1 MKYFFPLLLIFWIIS
16 IKAQIS
22 EDFNDGEISSNP
34 TWTGSISNYIINSS
48 LQLQSNNTLAASTF
62 ITSNHNLQDIDGKEW
77 HFWIKQAFS
86 PSANNYAKIY
96 LTSNNSDLSIQ
107 PDGYYLQFGET
118 GSLDA
123 IRLFK
128 EENAIS
134 TEILAGNVGQIATS
148 FALSVKVIR
157 EATGDWKLFVDP
169 TGGDQYVL
177 QTSANDPSNL
187 VGSYFGLQ
195 TTYTFTNANKF
206 YFDNIYVGPK
216 IVDLEAPQII
226 SASAITQNQVDILFN
241 EPLDPIALQTTS
253 NYSFSPSNA
262 VSNAQIDA
270 TNSSLIHVLLAN
282 PLVNGTTYTITTNGI
297 ADVNGNA
304 GINQQTNFSYFVSE
318 TPIKGDLIIT
328 EFMADP
334 SPVIGLPEVEFVEI
348 YNKSQKYFNLNGW
361 KIGDASGNGTIQSA
375 WIGPGEYKIL
385 CASSS
390 LTDYPSALSVS
401 SFPSLNNSGD
411 VVKLLNNNGLLI
423 DSLNF
428 TDAWYKDEVK
438 KEGGYTLERI
448 QLNDPCSSEDN
459 WKASNN
465 SLGGT
470 PETINSVNVILPDSQ
485 KPNLYAIVP
494 LNSTEIQ
501 ITFNEGMDSTSLM
514 NSILNFSPALNV
526 AQILVNGQYP
536 NSYSITTS
544 SAIIPSTIYT
554 LQLNNVADC
563 WGNQTDLTGHFALP
577 EIAVKGDLFINEI
590 LFDPLTGGSDF
601 VEVYNNSNK
610 IIDLQNWQLGNFT
623 NDTISNQKAINSQFL
638 IGKGEYAVI
647 SKDTNFLKSNYP
659 ATVPTQMI
667 QSDLPSYNIDSSTV
681 YLIYNNEIID
691 KVSYSEKWHF
701 QLIDDPKGKSLE
713 RISVL
718 ATSSD
723 STNWHTAAEGIG
735 FATPGG
741 KNSQYQPNQAS
752 GDFSFTSKVI
762 SPDNDGYEDVLQI
775 NYEIKEASMVGSIII
790 YDYEGRIVRKL
801 AKNELLA
808 TKGQFIWDGISDDQ
822 SKANIGT
829 YIAVFEVFNL
839 NGSSIF
845 VKKKAFVV
853 AGKI

>member
-34 TWTGSISNYIINSS
+34 SWTGSTANYTINTS
-48 LQLQSNNTLAASTF
+48 LQLQSSNTIAANTF
-62 ITSNHNLQDIDGKEW
+62 ITTTHNLQDIDGKEW
-77 HFWIKQAFS
+77 HFWIKLAFS

-96 LTSNNSDLSIQ
+96 LNSNNSDLSIE

-118 GSLDA
+118 GSQDA

-157 EATGDWKLFVDP
+157 EVTGDWKLFVDP

-177 QTSANDPSNL
+177 QASANDPSNL

-195 TTYTFTNANKF
+195 TTYTVTNANKF

-241 EPLDPIALQTTS
+241 EPLDPIALQTIS
-253 NYSFSPSNA
+253 NYSFSPSNV

-334 SPVIGLPEVEFVEI
+334 SPVIGLPEVEFIEI

-375 WIGPGEYKIL
+375 WIAPGEYKIL

-390 LTDYPSALSVS
+390 LTDYSSALSVS

-428 TDAWYKDEVK
+428 KDAWYKDELK
-438 KEGGYTLERI
+438 KEGGYSLERI

-459 WKASNN
+459 WKVSNN

-470 PETINSVNVILPDSQ
+470 PEAVNSVNVILPDSQ

-554 LQLNNVADC
+554 IQLNNVEDC

-610 IIDLQNWQLGNFT
+610 IIDLQNWQFGNFG

-638 IGKGEYAVI
+638 IGNGEYAVI
-647 SKDTNFLKSNYP
+647 SKDTNFLKWNYP
-659 ATVPTQMI
+659 ATIPTQMI

-681 YLIYNNEIID
+681 YLIFNNEIMD
-691 KVSYSEKWHF
+691 KVSYSENWHF

-718 ATSSD
+718 AASSD

-775 NYEIKEASMVGSIII
+775 NYEMKEASMVGSITI
-790 YDYEGRIVRKL
+790 YDDEGRIVRKL

-839 NGSSIF
+839 NGSSVF
-845 VKKKAFVV
+845 VKKQAFVV

>member
-1 MKYFFPLLLIFWIIS
+1 MKYFFLFYLFFAAFLSFG
-16 IKAQIS
+16 QID
-22 EDFNDGEISSNP
+22 ENFNDGEITSNP
-34 TWTGSISNYIINSS
+34 TWTGSISNFIINSS
-48 LQLQSNNTLAASTF
+48 LQLQSSNTLAASTF

-96 LTSNNSDLSIQ
+96 LTSNNSDLSVH

-118 GSLDA
+118 GSQDA

-128 EENAIS
+128 EENTVS
-134 TEILAGNVGQIATS
+134 TQILAGNLGQIATS

-169 TGGDQYVL
+169 AGGDQYVL
-177 QTSANDPSNL
+177 QASANDPSNL

-195 TTYTFTNANKF
+195 TTYTVSNANKF

-216 IVDLEAPQII
+216 IVDLVAPQII
-226 SASAITQNQVDILFN
+226 SASAITQTQVDILFN
-241 EPLDPIALQTTS
+241 EPLDLTSVQTTS
-253 NYSFSPSNA
+253 NYSFSPSHA
-262 VSNAQIDA
+262 ISNAQIDA
-270 TNSSLIHVLLAN
+270 SNSSLIHVLLSN
-282 PLVNGTTYTITTNGI
+282 PLVNGTTYTVTTNGI

-304 GINQQTNFSYFVSE
+304 GMNQQTNFSYFVSE

-334 SPVIGLPEVEFVEI
+334 SPIVGLPEVEFVEI

-361 KIGDASGNGTIQSA
+361 KVGDASGNGTIQSA

-390 LTDYPSALSVS
+390 LTYYPSALSVS

-423 DSLNF
+423 DSLNY

-459 WKASNN
+459 WKASSN

-470 PETINSVNVILPDSQ
+470 PEAVNSVNDTLPDSQ
-485 KPNLYAIVP
+485 KPNLYAIFP

-536 NSYSITTS
+536 NSYSITTT
-544 SAIIPSTIYT
+544 SAIIPSTIYSI
-554 LQLNNVADC
+554 QIENVADC
-563 WGNQTDLTGHFALP
+563 WGNQTDLIGHFALP

-590 LFDPLTGGSDF
+590 LFNPLTGGSDF

-610 IIDLQNWQLGNFT
+610 IIDLQNWQFGNFA

-647 SKDTNFLKSNYP
+647 SKDTNFLKWNYP
-659 ATVPTQMI
+659 ATIPSQMI

-681 YLIYNNEIID
+681 YLIFNDEIMD

-701 QLIDDPKGKSLE
+701 ELIDDPKGKSLE

-718 ATSSD
+718 AASSD
-723 STNWHTAAEGIG
+723 STNWHTASEGIG

-775 NYEIKEASMVGSIII
+775 NYEMKEASMVGSITI
-790 YDYEGRIVRKL
+790 YDDEGRIVRKL

-829 YIAVFEVFNL
+829 HIAVFEVFNL
-839 NGSSIF
+839 NGSSVF
-845 VKKKAFVV
+845 LKKQAFVV
-853 AGKI
+853 AGKL

>member
-1 MKYFFPLLLIFWIIS
+1 M
-16 IKAQIS
+16 
-22 EDFNDGEISSNP
+22 
-34 TWTGSISNYIINSS
+34 
-48 LQLQSNNTLAASTF
+48 
-62 ITSNHNLQDIDGKEW
+62 
-77 HFWIKQAFS
+77 
-86 PSANNYAKIY
+86 
-96 LTSNNSDLSIQ
+96 
-107 PDGYYLQFGET
+107 
-118 GSLDA
+118 
-123 IRLFK
+123 
-128 EENAIS
+128 
-134 TEILAGNVGQIATS
+134 
-148 FALSVKVIR
+148 IR
-157 EATGDWKLFVDP
+157 EATGDWKLFIDP
-169 TGGDQYVL
+169 AGGDQYVL
-177 QTSANDPSNL
+177 QASANDPSNL

-195 TTYTFTNANKF
+195 TTYTVTNANKF

-216 IVDLEAPQII
+216 IVDLTAPQIV
-226 SASAITQNQVDILFN
+226 SASAINQTQVDILFN
-241 EPLDPIALQTTS
+241 ESLDPTTVQTIS
-253 NYSFSPSNA
+253 NYAFLPINS

-270 TNSSLIHVLLAN
+270 SNSSLIHVLLAN
-282 PLVNGTTYTITTNGI
+282 PLVNGTTYTVTTNGI

-304 GINQQTNFSYFVSE
+304 GMNQKTNFSYFVSE

-334 SPVIGLPEVEFVEI
+334 SPIIGLPEVEFVEI
-348 YNKSQKYFNLNGW
+348 YNKSQKFFNLNGW
-361 KIGDASGNGTIQSA
+361 KVGDASGNGTIQSA

-390 LTDYPSALSVS
+390 LTDYSTGLSVS

-428 TDAWYKDEVK
+428 TDAWYKDDIK
-438 KEGGYTLERI
+438 KEGGYSLERI
-448 QLNDPCSSEDN
+448 QLNDPCSNEDN
-459 WKASNN
+459 WRASNN

-470 PETINSVNVILPDSQ
+470 PEAINSVNDTLPESQ
-485 KPNLYAIVP
+485 NPNLYAIVP

-526 AQILVNGQYP
+526 SQISVVEEYP
-536 NSYSITTS
+536 SSYTITTS
-544 SAIIPSTIYT
+544 TAIIPSKIYT
-554 LQLNNVADC
+554 VQLNNVADC
-563 WGNQTDLTGHFALP
+563 WGNQTNLMGHFALP
-577 EIAVKGDLFINEI
+577 ELAVKGDLFINEI

-610 IIDLQNWQLGNFT
+610 IIDLQNWQFGNFA
-623 NDTISNQKAINSQFL
+623 NDTISNLKTINSQFL
-638 IGKGEYAVI
+638 ISKDEYAVI

-659 ATVPTQMI
+659 ATVSTQMI

-691 KVSYSEKWHF
+691 KVTYSENWHF
-701 QLIDDPKGKSLE
+701 QLIDDRKGKSLE

-718 ATSSD
+718 ASSSD

-735 FATPGG
+735 FATPGE
-741 KNSQYQPNQAS
+741 KNSQFQPNQGS

-775 NYEIKEASMVGSIII
+775 NYEMKEASMVGSLTIYDDHGIII
-790 YDYEGRIVRKL
+790 RKL

-839 NGSSIF
+839 NGSSVF
-845 VKKKAFVV
+845 VKKQAFVV